1 MKGDRAIQRE
11 RIQLLIISKYHLAL
25 WGFNAILHSLLS
37 SLRIFYFLLL
47 LFLLVTSKK
56 LVVGGAE
63 WSFMTLM
70 GQSRRSFLRS
80 KQRTNHNASG
90 LWLLSVVT
98 YWLLGN
104 SELLRKKH
112 LFSGSKIVVETWRSW
127 ELRREEAGVFCVKP
141 LHVFSGCIDQNAQR
155 SIPLLLCGHL
165 ANPCW
170 LIGNNSWSTCGKM
183 GR

>member
-90 LWLLSVVT
+90 LCAVGRAAWQCIQESLKSCFFDPISPV
-98 YWLLGN
+98 LGILIYECK
-104 SELLRKKH
+104 S
-112 LFSGSKIVVETWRSW
+112 FGKI
-127 ELRREEAGVFCVKP
+127 
-141 LHVFSGCIDQNAQR
+141 
-155 SIPLLLCGHL
+155 
-165 ANPCW
+165 
-170 LIGNNSWSTCGKM
+170 
-183 GR
+183 